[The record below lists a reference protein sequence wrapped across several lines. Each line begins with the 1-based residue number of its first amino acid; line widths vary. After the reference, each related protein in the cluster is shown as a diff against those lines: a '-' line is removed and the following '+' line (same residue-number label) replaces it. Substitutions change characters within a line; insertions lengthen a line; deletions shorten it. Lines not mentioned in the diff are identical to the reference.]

1 MYKRINAGVNID
13 DNAASILP
21 KDDYTYLLGACL
33 YVFDGLTGFIIEI
46 ILYDKTSKETWYDL
60 TDKSPKQ
67 LLSRIEKSI
76 DGILGTHI
84 KDDFDDLRIRRNRIV
99 HAFTVTY
106 NHEQALET
114 KTTQGDAHP
123 NKQSPITREFMER
136 FVADVMVLQDQLN
149 DVRDQLRSKDRTLSA
164 SNRVSRQSSPWP

>member
-1 MYKRINAGVNID
+1 MYKRINAEVNID

-33 YVFDGLTGFIIEI
+33 YVFDGLTGFIVEI

-60 TDKSPKQ
+60 TDKSPIQ

-84 KDDFDDLRIRRNRIV
+84 KDDFNGLRKRRNRIV

-123 NKQSPITREFMER
+123 NEQTPITRECMER
-136 FVADVMVLQDQLN
+136 FIADVMALQTQLN
-149 DVRDQLRSKDRTLSA
+149 GVRDQLGSKDLD
-164 SNRVSRQSSPWP
+164 